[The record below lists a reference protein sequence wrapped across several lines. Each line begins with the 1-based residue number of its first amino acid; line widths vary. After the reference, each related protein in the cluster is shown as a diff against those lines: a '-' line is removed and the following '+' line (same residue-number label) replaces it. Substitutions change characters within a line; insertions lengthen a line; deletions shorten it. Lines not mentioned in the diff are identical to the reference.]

1 MELGNMDNKSF
12 DSKRI
17 ALGYAKRPWLHKSVI
32 ERLKTDCNLDEGF
45 MLQRLKRQ
53 KFLMKNMIL

>member
-1 MELGNMDNKSF
+1 MDNKSF